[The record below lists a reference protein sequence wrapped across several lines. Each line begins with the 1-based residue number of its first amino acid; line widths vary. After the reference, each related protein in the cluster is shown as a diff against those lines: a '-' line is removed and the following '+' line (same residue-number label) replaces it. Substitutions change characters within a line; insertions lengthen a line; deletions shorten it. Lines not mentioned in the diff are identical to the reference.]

1 MKNIELSIII
11 VNYNGKEYLKDCF
24 DSIEKYCSKVH
35 HEIIVVDNLSTDGSQ
50 DYIRQNFPNV
60 HLIENKENTGF
71 AKGNNIGVRK
81 AQGEVILLL
90 NNDTI
95 LCNDFTPIIEE
106 VKKDDVGAAT
116 IKMLNGDKKYT
127 PSFGKF
133 PTPFGLLRIAN
144 MNDNRKDLVS
154 GDFRKE
160 VYHMDWVSGSFL
172 LVTKEDWNQV
182 GGLDEDYFMYVED
195 VDFCKKLQNLGK
207 KMLLYPAY
215 SYIHFV
221 GFNSSRE
228 FKLIKGYK
236 IYASKHFSFFKRTV
250 GRSMLVIN
258 TLVKRFKL
266 SVMK

>member
-11 VNYNGKEYLKDCF
+11 VNYNGKEYLKNCF
-24 DSIEKYCSKVH
+24 NSIEKYCSKVN

-50 DYIRQNFPNV
+50 DYIKQNFPYV
-60 HLIENKENTGF
+60 HLIESKENTGF

-95 LCNDFTPIIEE
+95 LCDDFTPILEE
-106 VKKDDVGAAT
+106 VKKDDVGTAT

-127 PSFGKF
+127 PSFGRF

-144 MNDNRKDLVS
+144 MNDNREDLVS
-154 GDFRKE
+154 GNFIKK
-160 VYHMDWVSGSFL
+160 VYDMDWISGSFL
-172 LVTKEDWNQV
+172 LVTKEDWDQV

-207 KMLLYPAY
+207 KMLFYPAY

-221 GFNSSRE
+221 GFNPSRE
-228 FKLIKGYK
+228 LKLINGYK
-236 IYASKHFSFFKRTV
+236 IYSKKHFNVVNATLAKICLHINYVYKRIFKNIR
-250 GRSMLVIN
+250 
-258 TLVKRFKL
+258 
-266 SVMK
+266 